1 MQLNRVPVFTP
12 DRFTT
17 FLRDRLQSPG
27 CAAVELTMSWADP
40 RDYHLFGLVGPMT
53 SEQTPGETVALMLRG
68 LIWETMR
75 TLE

>member
-1 MQLNRVPVFTP
+1 
-12 DRFTT
+12 
-17 FLRDRLQSPG
+17 
-27 CAAVELTMSWADP
+27 
-40 RDYHLFGLVGPMT
+40 MT